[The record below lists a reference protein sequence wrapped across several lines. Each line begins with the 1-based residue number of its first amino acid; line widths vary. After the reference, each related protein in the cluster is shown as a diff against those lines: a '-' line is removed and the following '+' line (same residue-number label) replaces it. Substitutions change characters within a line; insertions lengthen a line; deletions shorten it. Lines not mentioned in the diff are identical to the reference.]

1 MIPELVHRELDSIQ
15 LNPPRRTLRGPSQDI
30 LPVRGWFTGILNA
43 NGQETR
49 EDIYVVSDLHKPL
62 LGRPAISALG
72 LLKRV
77 QAIEWCIGAN
87 NPEDLFPK
95 LFQGLGKT
103 QGEYKIKLKEGATP
117 FSLTTPR
124 RVAIP
129 LMKPVKAE
137 LDRMQELGVI
147 TPIQDPTEWC
157 AGMVVVPKPDGKVR
171 ICVDLTKLNENVC
184 RELHPLPIVE
194 QTLAQ
199 ISGAQIFSKLD
210 ANLGFWQVPLSRESA
225 LLTSFITP
233 FGRYYFNRLPF
244 GITSAPEHFQRRMTA
259 MLGNMEG
266 TVCLMD
272 DILGYRKTKEEHDR
286 RLYMVLDRLQASGIT
301 LNKKKCVFGKTE
313 VKFLATL

>member
-1 MIPELVHRELDSIQ
+1 M
-15 LNPPRRTLRGPSQDI
+15 
-30 LPVRGWFTGILNA
+30 
-43 NGQETR
+43 
-49 EDIYVVSDLHKPL
+49 
-62 LGRPAISALG
+62 
-72 LLKRV
+72 
-77 QAIEWCIGAN
+77 
-87 NPEDLFPK
+87 
-95 LFQGLGKT
+95 
-103 QGEYKIKLKEGATP
+103 
-117 FSLTTPR
+117 
-124 RVAIP
+124 
-129 LMKPVKAE
+129 
-137 LDRMQELGVI
+137 I

-171 ICVDLTKLNENVC
+171 ICVDLTKLNENIC

-210 ANLGFWQVPLSRESA
+210 ANSGFWQVPLSRESA

-272 DILGYRKTKEEHDR
+272 DILVYGKTKEEHDQ
-286 RLYMVLDRLQASGIT
+286 RLYTVLDRLQASGIT

-313 VKFLATL
+313 VKFLGQILNASGVQSDPEKIKAIKEMKDPTNVSEVRRVLGMANQLSKFIPNLADISKPLRNLLAKDKSWCWDHTQRQAFANIKEALMRRPVLSLFDPTQAITVSADASSFGLGAVLLQKKPGEDSRPVAYISCSMIPTEQ